1 VIRGA
6 ESSALSIKKRS
17 IMKNEFVE
25 ILNTDTDVFQKEFKP
40 DQKHYQTAA
49 HQKLANDIFGIKEN
63 EWQMEYR
70 LIYNSYKM
78 DLTEI

>member
-1 VIRGA
+1 
-6 ESSALSIKKRS
+6 
-17 IMKNEFVE
+17 MKNEFVE

-40 DQKHYQTAA
+40 DEKHYQIAT
-49 HQKLANDIFGIKEN
+49 HHKLVNDISGIKEN

-78 DLTEI
+78 DITEV